1 MVHPISQAN
10 IFIQVSTLLQL
21 YTSVPNGPDPHI
33 FSDDIT
39 WFLIFLIVFILTGG
53 IFYFR
58 WANKRFR
65 EENKNLT
72 DKLSERAHQVMIQ
85 KWELE
90 RRNLTVSQQ
99 NAEIIDSLHYARN
112 IQTAI
117 LPKTDSILESFKDA
131 FILYKP
137 KDIVSGD
144 FYFFEK
150 MENTVILAI
159 ADCTGHGVAGAF
171 MSMVGS
177 SLLHQIIGQKQI
189 KEPARILE
197 LLNDGI
203 VEALKQKE
211 SDSHAGMDIAL
222 CSIDLQTK
230 VLTYAGANRPLY
242 YIRNF
247 IADSLKPDKLP
258 IGGFRPDEDR
268 VFTQQTL
275 KIEENDVIYLY
286 SDGYADQFGGV
297 QGKKIMTR
305 KFKDLLLSIHSSPMN
320 EQQKTLDEYFESWRG
335 RYEQVDDVLVAGIR
349 I

>member
-1 MVHPISQAN
+1 MEH
-10 IFIQVSTLLQL
+10 LLQL
-21 YTSVPNGPDPHI
+21 YTSAPKGPDAQI

-39 WFLIFLIVFILTGG
+39 WFLIFSIIFILIGG

-58 WANKRFR
+58 WVNRRFR

-72 DKLSERAHQVMIQ
+72 DKLSERAHQVMMQ

-99 NAEIIDSLHYARN
+99 NAEIIDSLYYARN
-112 IQTAI
+112 IQAAI
-117 LPKTDSILESFKDA
+117 LPKTETITRNFKEA
-131 FILYKP
+131 FVLYKP

-150 MENTVILAI
+150 FDNKVILAI

-177 SLLHQIIGQKQI
+177 SLLHQITGQKHLM
-189 KEPARILE
+189 EPARILE
-197 LLNDGI
+197 ALNDGI

-222 CSIDLQTK
+222 CCIDLVTK
-230 VLTYAGANRPLY
+230 ELKYAGANRPLY
-242 YIRNF
+242 FIRDHQ
-247 IADSLKPDKLP
+247 ADSLKPDKLP

-275 KIEENDVIYLY
+275 QLRENDTLYIY

-297 QGKKIMTR
+297 QGKKIMTK
-305 KFKDLLLSIHSSPMN
+305 KFKELLLNIHDSPMKD
-320 EQQKTLDEYFESWRG
+320 QQKTLDEYFETWRG

>member
-1 MVHPISQAN
+1 MH
-10 IFIQVSTLLQL
+10 TLLQL
-21 YTSVPNGPDPHI
+21 YTSAPKGPDAQI
-33 FSDDIT
+33 FSDEVT
-39 WFLIFLIVFILTGG
+39 WFLIFSNVFLLIGCIL
-53 IFYFR
+53 YFR

-65 EENKNLT
+65 EENRNLT
-72 DKLSERAHQVMIQ
+72 AKLSERAHQVMIQ

-117 LPKTDSILESFKDA
+117 LPKPETILQSFKDA

-144 FYFFEK
+144 FYFFE
-150 MENTVILAI
+150 NTDNMVILAI

-177 SLLHQIIGQKQI
+177 SLLHQLIGQKHM

-197 LLNDGI
+197 QLNDGI

-222 CSIDLQTK
+222 CCIDLDTK
-230 VLTYAGANRPLY
+230 VLTFAGANRPLY
-242 YIRNF
+242 YIRNCQ
-247 IADSLKPDKLP
+247 AKALKPDKLP

-275 KIEENDVIYLY
+275 QVQDNDVIYLY

-305 KFKDLLLSIHSSPMN
+305 KFKDLLLSIHQSPMN

>member
-1 MVHPISQAN
+1 MHI
-10 IFIQVSTLLQL
+10 LLQL
-21 YTSVPNGPDPHI
+21 YTSVPKGPDAQI
-33 FSDDIT
+33 FSDDLT
-39 WFLIFLIVFILTGG
+39 WFLIFSNIFLLIGG

-65 EENKNLT
+65 DENKNLT

-99 NAEIIDSLHYARN
+99 NVEIIDSLHYARN

-117 LPKTDSILESFKDA
+117 LPKTETILQSFKDA

-144 FYFFEK
+144 FYFFDK
-150 MENTVILAI
+150 IDNTVILAI

-177 SLLHQIIGQKQI
+177 SLLHQIIGQKHLV
-189 KEPARILE
+189 EPAKILE

-211 SDSHAGMDIAL
+211 SDSHGGMDIAL
-222 CSIDLQTK
+222 CCIDLNTK
-230 VLTYAGANRPLY
+230 MLTFAGANRPLY
-242 YIRNF
+242 YIRNNV
-247 IADSLKPDKLP
+247 ADALKPDKLP

-275 KIEENDVIYLY
+275 QIEDNDIIYVY

-297 QGKKIMTR
+297 QGKKIMTK
-305 KFKDLLLSIHSSPMN
+305 KFKELLLSIHQLPMK
-320 EQQKTLDEYFESWRG
+320 EQEKTLDEYFESWRG